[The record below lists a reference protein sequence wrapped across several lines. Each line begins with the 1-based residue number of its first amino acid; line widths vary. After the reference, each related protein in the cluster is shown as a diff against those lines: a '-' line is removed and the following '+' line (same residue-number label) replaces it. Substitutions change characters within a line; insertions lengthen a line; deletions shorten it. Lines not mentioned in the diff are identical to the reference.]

1 MRATGENEGLTAINE
16 SQATPPQGP
25 GKTTEVAGRAEGKV
39 VVGSLHSRHW
49 NSACMLP
56 SHNTDVTEEVRK
68 TSEEEEEEEEA
79 EGEEKN

>member
-1 MRATGENEGLTAINE
+1 M
-16 SQATPPQGP
+16 
-25 GKTTEVAGRAEGKV
+25 
-39 VVGSLHSRHW
+39 VGSLHSRHW